1 MITPLLWL
9 LLATVGLQAS
19 PDFATWEGRPVLVVT
34 RPASPTPGQQL
45 RLTAAAMP
53 LGARQVVFVLEGRQ
67 IPARP
72 AGNRLY
78 RATTL
83 APQAPGPSTLTI
95 RFTVGTVRYE
105 APGAVVVVAAPDETP

>member
-9 LLATVGLQAS
+9 LLAALGLQTS
-19 PDFATWEGRPVLVVT
+19 PEFAAWEGKPVLVVT

-53 LGARQVVFVLEGRQ
+53 RGARQVVFVIEDRQ
-67 IPARP
+67 IPARR
-72 AGNRLY
+72 AGERLY
-78 RATTL
+78 RATAS

-95 RFTVGTVRYE
+95 RFTVGKVRYE
-105 APGAVVVVAAPDETP
+105 APGAVVVVAAPDESP